1 MSELEPTMT
10 SMDRLLTLMACLRDK
25 EHGCDWDKNQTYQTI
40 APYTLEEAYEVLDA
54 IERRDY
60 EHLKEELGDLLFQV
74 VFYAQIGKEEQR
86 FDFDDVVNEIVDK
99 MLRRH
104 PHIFPDG
111 DLARFREAPP
121 VSQEALQGQW
131 ERIKAE
137 EKRLKN
143 QRSQAEALDDD
154 ARKDHSYEEE
164 SLLDGVPVSMPALM
178 QAEKLQKKA
187 AKVGFDWP
195 DTAPVFAKIREE
207 LAELEEAIQQAEQAH
222 IEAEMGDVLFAMS
235 NLARHLKVAPD
246 VALNRT
252 NVKFRRRF
260 ARIEALVSERGKRLT
275 DCSLEELDV
284 LWEQSKREGL

>member
-1 MSELEPTMT
+1 MT
-10 SMDRLLTLMACLRDK
+10 SIDRLLTLMACLRDK
-25 EHGCDWDKNQTYQTI
+25 EHGCDWDKKQTYQTI

-86 FDFDDVVNEIVDK
+86 FDFDDVVNEIINK

-111 DLARFREAPP
+111 DLARFGEAPP
-121 VSQEALQGQW
+121 VSQEALRGQW
-131 ERIKAE
+131 DRIKAE
-137 EKRLKN
+137 EKRLKS
-143 QRSQAEALDDD
+143 QRSQLNVPNDGIL
-154 ARKDHSYEEE
+154 KDHFYEEE
-164 SLLDGVPVSMPALM
+164 SLLSAVPVSMPALM

-195 DTAPVFAKIREE
+195 DVAPVFVKIREE

-235 NLARHLKVAPD
+235 NLARHLSVSPD

-260 ARIEALVSERGKRLT
+260 ARIETLVSESGKSLN

-284 LWEQSKREGL
+284 LWEQTKREGL